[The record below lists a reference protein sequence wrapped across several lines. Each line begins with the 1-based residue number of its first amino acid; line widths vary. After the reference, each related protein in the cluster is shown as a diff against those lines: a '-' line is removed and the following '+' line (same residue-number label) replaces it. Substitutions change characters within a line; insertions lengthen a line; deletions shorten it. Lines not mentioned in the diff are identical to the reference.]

1 VTEPQGPLTPPEPI
15 PPTGAPVPTSAF
27 APPSGPPLGSIPPP
41 GAALPGPVPL
51 VMGPLYTPPPA
62 APWSAGRRGILVAG
76 IVAASLGIVGL
87 LGGGIYALVV
97 GVIDVVEDQTSD
109 LAIPD
114 IQPLIEGEPGSPVA
128 VAPIECPDR
137 CFTGAD
143 VGSTILD
150 DSAYLE
156 IGLPDNQE
164 PFGTYEN
171 SSPQKEFAVTSAD
184 WRTREG
190 TPESCFVTYLSS
202 PVARP
207 LADSPGVT
215 DDTIHF
221 TGGHTNADEYSW
233 LYESVRVFSS
243 GAAAAEHMATLDG
256 LLAGC
261 DGYQIGSGEDYWS
274 AKVTRAPALE
284 VPDSVAAVGWV
295 EDSGF
300 ARYYS
305 HDLQRGNLVVRVAV
319 TSDGEISEAQF
330 REFAAQVALQLES
343 IEP

>member
-1 VTEPQGPLTPPEPI
+1 MTEPEGPLTPPEPI
-15 PPTGAPVPTSAF
+15 PPVPVPSAAF
-27 APPSGPPLGSIPPP
+27 APPSGPPLGSTPPP
-41 GAALPGPVPL
+41 GATLPGGIPV
-51 VMGPLYTPPPA
+51 VAGPVFTPPPS
-62 APWSAGRRGILVAG
+62 APWSAGRRGILITG
-76 IVAASLGIVGL
+76 IVAASLGVIGL

-97 GVIDVVEDQTSD
+97 GVIDVVEEQTAGSI
-109 LAIPD
+109 IPD
-114 IQPLIEGEPGSPVA
+114 VQPLIEGEPGSPVA
-128 VAPIECPDR
+128 VVPLDCPDR

-143 VGSTILD
+143 VASTILD
-150 DSAYLE
+150 ESAYVK
-156 IGLPDNQE
+156 IGLPDDQE

-171 SSPQKEFAVTSAD
+171 TSPQKEFAVTSAD

-190 TPESCFVTYLSS
+190 TPEACFVTYLST
-202 PVARP
+202 PVARS
-207 LADSPGVT
+207 LGDSPGVT

-243 GAAAAEHMATLDG
+243 GDAAAEHMATLDAM
-256 LLAGC
+256 LAEC
-261 DGYQIGSGEDYWS
+261 TGYQIGSGEDYWS
-274 AKVTRAPALE
+274 AKVSRAPALE

-305 HDLQRGNLVVRVAV
+305 LDVQRGNLVVRVAV

-330 REFAAQVALQLES
+330 REFAAQVALQLET